1 MTLADKDGD
10 PTTAAGPAPMA
21 FAMLAPGLLS
31 HCDKGSRKPAG

>member
-1 MTLADKDGD
+1 MTFPDKDGA
-10 PTTAAGPAPMA
+10 PTTAAGPTPMV